1 MLARAAPSVVQV
13 LSRGCGGDVAQRAG
27 SGFVWE
33 TPDRVVTALHVVGGC
48 RSIAVNFQ
56 GIGEREATLERSLV
70 SRDLAL
76 LRVTAPP
83 AVPALAASLAP
94 PPANEMVWVYGYGGG
109 RATREDRQLRVT
121 DANRET
127 PLLQHA
133 VDGAV
138 RGELQRLGSPLLD
151 TEVLRVEGFLVP
163 GDSGAPVLDRA
174 GRVVAVGSGGL
185 QRGTIGAGWAVRA
198 RYLAELVASADR
210 APGPGGAA
218 GGALFALVD
227 QSVAAEMQCGA
238 ATFRRTRN
246 LSLGELLA
254 TSDDPARFLRIAA
267 SSGRPI
273 ESFAGLRFD
282 LWIESL
288 SGIVVALPFG
298 LKPDPTRSHCRAIMG
313 PGREIELRLAGAP
326 IENGR
331 ADPARALLQIEQASQ
346 RFFEGWAR
354 EFAGRLVP
362 DLQFTDPVVR
372 PVLQGI
378 LRRAGFEGPGQAGQ
392 RSHYIYQSHLAL
404 PEAYVGMATIF
415 RGHVIGRAPAP
426 AVLEP
431 LAAAVFATHLST
443 LPR

>member
-13 LSRGCGGDVAQRAG
+13 MAQGCGGTVAQRAG

-33 TPDRVVTALHVVGGC
+33 SPDRVVTALHVVGGC
-48 RSIAVNFQ
+48 GSITVNFQ
-56 GIGEREATLERSLV
+56 GIGERTATLERSLV
-70 SRDLAL
+70 ARDLAL
-76 LRVTAPP
+76 LRVAAPP
-83 AVPALAASLAP
+83 PVPALATSPAQ
-94 PPANEMVWVYGYGGG
+94 PPANEIVWVYGYGGG

-133 VDGAV
+133 VDGSV

-198 RYLAELVASADR
+198 RYLAELAASAER
-210 APGPGGAA
+210 AAGPGGGAA
-218 GGALFALVD
+218 ALFALVD
-227 QSVAAEMQCGA
+227 SDFVAEMQCGA
-238 ATFRRTRN
+238 ATFQRTRN

-254 TSDDPARFLRIAA
+254 TSDDPAGFLRIAA
-267 SSGRPI
+267 TSGRPI
-273 ESFAGLRFD
+273 DSFAGLRFD
-282 LWIESL
+282 LWIESR
-288 SGIVVALPFG
+288 SGISVALPVG
-298 LKPDPTRSHCRAIMG
+298 LKPDPTRSYCRSLMG
-313 PGREIELRLAGAP
+313 PDGEIELRLTGGP

-331 ADPARALLQIEQASQ
+331 ADPVRGLLQMEQLSQ

-354 EFAGRLVP
+354 EFQGRLVADP
-362 DLQFTDPVVR
+362 GFTDPVLR
-372 PVLQGI
+372 PVLQGV
-378 LRRAGFEGPGQAGQ
+378 LRRAGFEGPGRPGQ
-392 RSHYIYQSHLAL
+392 RSHYIYQAHLGLA
-404 PEAYVGMATIF
+404 EAYVGIATIF
-415 RGHVIGRAPAP
+415 RGHVIGRVPPP
-426 AVLEP
+426 AVLDP